1 MGVLGRWVLPRWL
14 IALALGIGGVLPLM
28 AAGPAGDPLQTAIRD
43 RLFNSLKPEQ
53 RNGLTKASPIDPM
66 IGRLDLQQRQS
77 AAGQFPPLEK
87 QFSDPKSLSEIGT
100 VYLKLGASSEAARL
114 AGKLKA
120 KYPDS
125 ALGSMLEAKAKA
137 ESGDTAGALASAK
150 AAAMQEPGNAEVI
163 AYFKL
168 LRNGGG
174 QSAKVPAA
182 EAAPTTQKGRVDSGN
197 PTLGPQFER
206 RVNEALAKLRTSAN
220 GKRILVAIV
229 PDSNGNVTE
238 ADLREHGVTIIMKAE
253 EAKGRNFGSV
263 EKDGNTYK
271 VLINVAVLHEANDLR
286 EQAAFMGGKFS
297 QVAYDKKNGGKTSN
311 ILLEW
316 WDRASQAVLLIDFGV
331 EAFASAKDSEFS
343 QEVRLGERVFQ
354 GGTTHKP
361 LDVARGEDYTPANND
376 ALSALSRTEKSYG
389 EFGLEGILRM
399 MFIRNPAQAMIGSS
413 IPADKK
419 KSFAAEISREY
430 GLD

>member
-1 MGVLGRWVLPRWL
+1 M

-174 QSAKVPAA
+174 QSAKVSLAGSSPASKVGS
-182 EAAPTTQKGRVDSGN
+182 EEGSN
-197 PTLGPQFER
+197 PTMDVNQRR
-206 RVNEALAKLRTSAN
+206 RVNNALAVLMTSSN
-220 GKRILVAIV
+220 GKRIVLTVV
-229 PDSNGNVTE
+229 PGADGPVTD
-238 ADLREHGVTIIMKAE
+238 ADLEKHGIQLRMRQDGKRGDPLSSVSSGTAPGG
-253 EAKGRNFGSV
+253 GRIVVIAFQNAVIDERNDPRDMAALFGG
-263 EKDGNTYK
+263 EID
-271 VLINVAVLHEANDLR
+271 
-286 EQAAFMGGKFS
+286 
-297 QVAYDKKNGGKTSN
+297 QVGYQ
-311 ILLEW
+311 
-316 WDRASQAVLLIDFGV
+316 DRAGWKLPSVLLDWRKRVSHAIILVDLGV
-331 EAFASAKDSEFS
+331 
-343 QEVRLGERVFQ
+343 
-354 GGTTHKP
+354 
-361 LDVARGEDYTPANND
+361 
-376 ALSALSRTEKSYG
+376 
-389 EFGLEGILRM
+389 
-399 MFIRNPAQAMIGSS
+399 
-413 IPADKK
+413 
-419 KSFAAEISREY
+419 KSFATRASTLLGQGMQMDGRIYQGHLDARPLTGDEFYSDHFETQFGTLRESEKSFAMDGIDLLLVY
-430 GLD
+430 TMRASGTTSALLSGAIPGYANMKMEFSKSMRSDFVTP